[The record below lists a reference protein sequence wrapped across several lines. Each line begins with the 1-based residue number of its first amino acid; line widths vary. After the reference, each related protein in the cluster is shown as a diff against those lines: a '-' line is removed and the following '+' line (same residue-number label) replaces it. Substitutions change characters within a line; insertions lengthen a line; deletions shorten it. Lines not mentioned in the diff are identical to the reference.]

1 MTNERLAALETIDV
15 TAVEALKLVKAE
27 QDVLSE
33 RLAQLEERRS
43 GVADAVYLRV
53 RADYETRNRAL
64 DNQAAPLKESARQQ
78 YAALRA
84 LLDRFGADHESISL
98 DRQEIELRH
107 QLGEY
112 DEGEF
117 KGRIAD
123 LETELAARADALGR
137 AQTLKAQFLDAFH
150 SEAELDGASPPPAA
164 APASQGATN
173 PGSTNPGQT
182 LPPTAPYRTLET
194 EAVAPDRTQAVPA
207 ISIPDVVVPP
217 LRPPSETQMMPVLDI
232 PLPSRAPP
240 AAPAAPAAPP
250 AIGST
255 VVMRAARLVPQNAEA
270 GKNSTMLS
278 LKPLG
283 IGADPVNDLRIGGP
297 GVEPKHAQLTVS
309 MAGYTIVDMGTVHG
323 TRVNAEKVRERLLRD
338 QDVIQIGAA
347 RWVFREG

>member
-15 TAVEALKLVKAE
+15 TAVDALKLVKAE

-33 RLAQLEERRS
+33 RLAQLEERRG

-53 RADYETRNRAL
+53 RADYETRSRAL
-64 DNQAAPLKESARQQ
+64 DNQAAPLKQGAREQ
-78 YAALRA
+78 YSALRA

-112 DEGEF
+112 DDSEY
-117 KGRIAD
+117 KSRIAD
-123 LETELAARADALGR
+123 LETELAARADALNR
-137 AQTLKAQFLDAFH
+137 AQALKAHFLEAFH
-150 SEAELDGASPPPAA
+150 SEAELEGAAPPAA
-164 APASQGATN
+164 AT
-173 PGSTNPGQT
+173 TNPGQT

-194 EAVAPDRTQAVPA
+194 DAVASPDRTQAIPA
-207 ISIPDVVVPP
+207 ISVPDIAVPP
-217 LRPPSETQMMPVLDI
+217 VRPPSETQMMPVLDI
-232 PLPSRAPP
+232 PLPPRAPAAPP
-240 AAPAAPAAPP
+240 AAP

-278 LKPLG
+278 LKPVG
-283 IGADPVNDLRIGGP
+283 IGADPANELRVTGP

-309 MAGYTIVDMGTVHG
+309 MAGYTVVDLGTVHG